1 MEKFRIEHD
10 FLGEL
15 QIENDKYYGVQTKR
29 AMENFPISGI
39 PISDFPDFV
48 KAFAYLKKSSAQANR
63 DLKVMDA
70 KIAEA
75 IIAASDEIIGGKLID
90 QFPVDVIQGGA
101 GTSSNMNANEV
112 ICNRALEIAGH
123 NKGEF
128 SFIHPNNH
136 VNKAQS
142 TNDVYP
148 TAIKLTAYKLSFGL
162 EKELERLKA
171 AFLKKG
177 KEFEHVL
184 KMGRTQLQDAV
195 PMSLGQEFN
204 AWAVAVNDDI
214 ELLRQARKVLLQINM
229 GATAIGTGI
238 LAPETYSVVV
248 TKYIAENT
256 GYDVVAAPDFIEA
269 TNDCGGYVEY
279 SSALKRI
286 ASKIS
291 KICNDLRL
299 LSSGPRTGIGEINL
313 PPRQPGSSI
322 MPGKVNPVIPEV
334 VSQVAFEVIGNDVTV
349 TMAAEAGQLQLNAM
363 EPVIAYSL
371 FCSTIHMEH
380 ALQTLTDNCVLGIT
394 ANDKHSREMVEGSI
408 GIVTILMP
416 ILGYEKCSQI
426 ARLALDTG
434 KGIKQILHENKLL
447 SDKEIEEV
455 MKTENMAR
463 AIR

>member
-313 PPRQPGSSI
+313 PARQPGSSI